1 MLAYRITRFEK
12 DDPEYIVW
20 AGTMREAHD
29 QLKEFSGHPDAR
41 IELFDIPI
49 DKVGVLRL
57 LHGATP
63 EDLKLVP
70 FCTWALTPRKGLKE
84 VPIGE

>member
-29 QLKEFSGHPDAR
+29 QLKEFSA
-41 IELFDIPI
+41 ILM
-49 DKVGVLRL
+49 L
-57 LHGATP
+57 
-63 EDLKLVP
+63 
-70 FCTWALTPRKGLKE
+70 ALSCSTSLSTR
-84 VPIGE
+84 